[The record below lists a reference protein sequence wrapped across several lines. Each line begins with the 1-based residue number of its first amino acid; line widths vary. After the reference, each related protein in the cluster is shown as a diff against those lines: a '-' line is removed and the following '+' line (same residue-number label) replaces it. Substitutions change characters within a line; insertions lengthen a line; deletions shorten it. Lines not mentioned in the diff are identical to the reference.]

1 MMILVALSCCCWSI
15 KLNDFR
21 ESAGGRSRAVD
32 ADAVRDGIDVF
43 NREEILLVLVLV
55 LARRRLNRRRF
66 RVHFFVQFAQQEID
80 SFRSVWERSFRGFR
94 GVIPSFSGI
103 SRFHFLASLFR
114 RSKHR
119 FGFLKR
125 REIVRSENARHFP
138 RVFFV
143 FSNETVLAFQHE
155 RAAGLE
161 L

>member
-1 MMILVALSCCCWSI
+1 MMILVAFISCCCWSI

-21 ESAGGRSRAVD
+21 ESAGGGTGSVD

-43 NREEILLVLVLV
+43 DREEILLL

-119 FGFLKR
+119 FGF
-125 REIVRSENARHFP
+125 
-138 RVFFV
+138 
-143 FSNETVLAFQHE
+143 
-155 RAAGLE
+155 
-161 L
+161 